1 MGSRDWG
8 VNFLFSLSSQWA
20 SLSQVACLQE
30 KEPFVGTN
38 APGTQFQHLLISNSI
53 SDPFEDEAF
62 DVHVFSRLLIVCAL
76 LREKP
81 ADRILLL
88 LLCVEE
94 TLREV

>member
-1 MGSRDWG
+1 MGSGDLG

-20 SLSQVACLQE
+20 TLSQVVCLQE

-38 APGTQFQHLLISNSI
+38 APGTQFPLLLISNSI

-62 DVHVFSRLLIVCAL
+62 EVCVFSRLLVCAL
-76 LREKP
+76 LGEMP

-88 LLCVEE
+88 ILSVEE